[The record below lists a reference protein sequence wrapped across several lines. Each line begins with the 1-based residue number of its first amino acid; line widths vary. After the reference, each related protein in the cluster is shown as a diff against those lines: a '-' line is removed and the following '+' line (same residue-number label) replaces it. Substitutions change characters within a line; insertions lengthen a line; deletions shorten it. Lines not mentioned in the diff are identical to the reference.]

1 MQLFNS
7 FKRNKNK
14 VALIIDNGRKIKFQE
29 ILELEKNFKKKNKKK
44 KILIN
49 FEKK

>member
-14 VALIIDNGRKIKFQE
+14 VALITDNGREFRFKD
-29 ILELEKNFKKKNKKK
+29 ILKLEKNFKKK
-44 KILIN
+44 I
-49 FEKK
+49 EKKNWY